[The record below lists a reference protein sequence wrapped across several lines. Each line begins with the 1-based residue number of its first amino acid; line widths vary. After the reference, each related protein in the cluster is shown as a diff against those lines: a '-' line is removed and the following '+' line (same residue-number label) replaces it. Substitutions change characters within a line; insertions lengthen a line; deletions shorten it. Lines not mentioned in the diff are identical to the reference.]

1 MNGLILSINNSIQM
15 KFMFLTIQVA
25 SQKIITRGFPESK
38 YSRLTSG
45 FNSTRGGFMA
55 RPAWALARAWP
66 KTFYFL
72 FGKKNKNR
80 KKKNWKKGKMGKPA
94 K

>member
-1 MNGLILSINNSIQM
+1 MNMNGLILSINNSIQM

-45 FNSTRGGFMA
+45 FNSTILSRT
-55 RPAWALARAWP
+55 R
-66 KTFYFL
+66 TQ
-72 FGKKNKNR
+72 GKSLKHA
-80 KKKNWKKGKMGKPA
+80 P
-94 K
+94 